1 MNFFNLNGKN
11 IDITDIIP
19 LISGEGLPYKFNN
32 KNALVSMKEFNCVTC
47 TYLDGTIH
55 VYNKPNGLELFLKDI
70 NHPENKFEWLN
81 VNHEIQIDLLNL
93 MPRFHGN
100 LLKTYKKRLINALDL
115 NDEDCSFELI
125 PSELYEEM
133 RLLYELLS
141 KNSATSY
148 ELLTYYYQKK
158 NRIQI

>member
-1 MNFFNLNGKN
+1 MNFFNLNGKD

-19 LISGEGLPYKFNN
+19 LISGEGIPYKFNN

-47 TYLDGTIH
+47 THLDGTIH

-81 VNHEIQIDLLNL
+81 VNKEIQLDLLYL
-93 MPRFHGN
+93 MPRFHGD
-100 LLKTYKKRLINALDL
+100 LLKTYKKRLNSALNL
-115 NDEDCSFELI
+115 NDEDSSFEVI
-125 PSELYEEM
+125 PSNLYREL
-133 RLLYELLS
+133 RLLNELLS